1 MPELPEVETVVRDLR
16 AVLVGHRILHLEYW
30 NWERT
35 FGGLHP
41 EEWGRRLAGLR
52 VQDVVRRAKR
62 ILVVLETDEYLVI
75 SLRMTGQ
82 LVYFPPEHPPETD
95 KSTRFLL
102 SLDNGY
108 LRFADARKFGR
119 AQLLS
124 REEWITESAHLG
136 PEPLALNLVDFRT
149 LLGTRKGMLKPALLD
164 QRFLSGVGNIYA
176 DEALWL
182 AQLHPARRIDSLRPV
197 QQARLH
203 AAILEVLGTAI
214 ENRGT
219 SIDDYL
225 GGLGE
230 QGSNQNF
237 LHVYG
242 RTGQPCE
249 RCGTTIRK
257 MMFGQR
263 GTHYCPRC
271 QPKPRSRRVSP
282 LPRP

>member
-16 AVLVGHRILHLEYW
+16 AVIAGHRILHLHYW

-35 FGGLHP
+35 F
-41 EEWGRRLAGLR
+41 AGVDMDDFATQLR
-52 VQDVVRRAKR
+52 GSVVLDVTRRAKR
-62 ILVVLETDEYLVI
+62 IVICLSDDRYLVI

-82 LVYFPPEHPPETD
+82 LVYFPPDSAPDAD
-95 KSTRFLL
+95 KATRLIL
-102 SLDNGY
+102 ALDNGY

-119 AQLLS
+119 VRLLS
-124 REEWITESAHLG
+124 REQWIAESSRLG
-136 PEPLALNLVDFRT
+136 PEPLELSFEAFRT
-149 LLGTRKGMLKPALLD
+149 LLGTRRGMLKPALLD
-164 QRFLSGVGNIYA
+164 QCFLSGVGNIYA

-182 AQLHPARRIDSLRPV
+182 ARLHPARRIASLRRG
-197 QQARLH
+197 QQKALFEAVRH
-203 AAILEVLGTAI
+203 VLLTGI
-214 ENRGT
+214 DNRGT

-230 QGSNQNF
+230 KGGNQNF

-242 RTGQPCE
+242 RTGEACD
-249 RCGTTIRK
+249 RCGTPIRK

-271 QPKPRSRRVSP
+271 QVKPRVARR
-282 LPRP
+282 RT